1 MPIKGNSTVLEPNEN
16 VSWAIGPV
24 RRIIRASYEGLA
36 ARPVAAGAT
45 TWKGNGVPHEL
56 TANPHLPFER
66 HRRRHPRPAGAQRPA
81 AAVSGSHA
89 GMGCR
94 IPRGNTPSRPPRG
107 ADELIEVPRGWLK
120 SPREVWRLRRRLRAA
135 GFTTSIDLQGL
146 TKSGIAARLAGAP
159 QRIGFGDEK
168 GRELSR
174 WFINTPIITTAPHI
188 IDANLELLRPLGI
201 DQAAAEFN
209 LPEREPDRQTA
220 EAIIGNA
227 GFGRGFAVV
236 NPGAGWPSK
245 LWPAQR
251 YARVAQHLGR
261 AWSVPTLV
269 VWAGDQERAWAD
281 EIARGSA
288 GYARVAPP
296 TSLTQLA
303 AITRRAR
310 LFIGS
315 DTGPLHLAAAVG
327 TTCIGLYGPMPS
339 ERNGP
344 YGLQH
349 IAIQPCRFEGTSR
362 ERRKPPAAL
371 MEAITVEMVCD
382 ACDCIVARGAADVA

>member
-1 MPIKGNSTVLEPNEN
+1 MNPPRILISRL
-16 VSWAIGPV
+16 SAIGDVIHGLPV
-24 RRIIRASYEGLA
+24 LNAL
-36 ARPVAAGAT
+36 
-45 TWKGNGVPHEL
+45 
-56 TANPHLPFER
+56 
-66 HRRRHPRPAGAQRPA
+66 RRRFPEAMLAWVVESRAATLLRGHPAL
-81 AAVSGSHA
+81 
-89 GMGCR
+89 
-94 IPRGNTPSRPPRG
+94 N
-107 ADELIEVPRGWLK
+107 ELIELPRGWLK
-120 SPREVWRLRRRLRAA
+120 SPREVWQLRRRLRAC
-135 GFTTSIDLQGL
+135 GFTTSIDMQGL

-174 WFINTPIITTAPHI
+174 WFINTPVITTAPHI

-201 DQAAAEFN
+201 EHAVAEFN

-227 GFGRGFAVV
+227 GCGRGFAVV

-261 AWSVPTLV
+261 AWNVPTLV
-269 VWAGDQERAWAD
+269 VWAGDQEHAWAD

-288 GYARVAPP
+288 GYAQVAPP

-303 AITRRAR
+303 AIARRAR

-344 YGLQH
+344 YGPQH

-362 ERRKPPAAL
+362 ERRSAPAAL

-382 ACDCIVARGAADVA
+382 ACDCIVARGVADVA